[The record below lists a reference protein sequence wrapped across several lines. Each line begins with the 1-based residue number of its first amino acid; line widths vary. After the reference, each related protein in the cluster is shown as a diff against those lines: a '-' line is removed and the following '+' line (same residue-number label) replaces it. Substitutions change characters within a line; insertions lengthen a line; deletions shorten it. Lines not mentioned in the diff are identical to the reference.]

1 MTMTPVGRAALS
13 LLFAAGL
20 QACGSSSESKA
31 GAVVNLQTLTSTI
44 PVTRA
49 ACTPFGAAPS
59 VVSAAL
65 DGAVNPSCLPGGEK
79 LERWQDADGTMRD
92 ACLFE
97 PAAASTDH
105 KLPLV
110 IYLHRSEEHTS
121 ELQSLMRQSYAV
133 FCLKKKKNQ

>member
-1 MTMTPVGRAALS
+1 MTMTPVARAALS

-65 DGAVNPSCLPGGEK
+65 DGTVNPSCLPGGEK
-79 LERWQDADGTMRD
+79 IERWQDAAGTMGYP
-92 ACLFE
+92 CL
-97 PAAASTDH
+97 S
-105 KLPLV
+105 
-110 IYLHRSEEHTS
+110 SEERCGGNEVCSTVRAWW
-121 ELQSLMRQSYAV
+121 ETI
-133 FCLKKKKNQ
+133 KKKKN